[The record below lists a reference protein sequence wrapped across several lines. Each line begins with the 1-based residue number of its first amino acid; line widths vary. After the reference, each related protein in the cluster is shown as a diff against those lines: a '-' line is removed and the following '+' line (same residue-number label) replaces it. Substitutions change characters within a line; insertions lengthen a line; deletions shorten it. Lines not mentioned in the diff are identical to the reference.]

1 MPNVTKKMDQS
12 DQLVTLL
19 VAYLSD
25 TSPTNC
31 NCKYAG
37 VKKKL
42 YVSFI
47 TRHNKSWDKFIFLNL
62 FSKRY
67 LTCRKNRPT
76 FNSFTFIVDAKGYNL
91 QLYNLDSPVHILRH
105 MENGYTRKLTMGDC
119 DHMGNQLETKVYMET
134 NNKINSG
141 RNFTCGYMQISPPN
155 ILSTFNENIK
165 KLKMQITCIPCVI
178 ASCRQPFA
186 SQSKLIYTS

>member
-42 YVSFI
+42 SVSFI

-165 KLKMQITCIPCVI
+165 K
-178 ASCRQPFA
+178 
-186 SQSKLIYTS
+186 